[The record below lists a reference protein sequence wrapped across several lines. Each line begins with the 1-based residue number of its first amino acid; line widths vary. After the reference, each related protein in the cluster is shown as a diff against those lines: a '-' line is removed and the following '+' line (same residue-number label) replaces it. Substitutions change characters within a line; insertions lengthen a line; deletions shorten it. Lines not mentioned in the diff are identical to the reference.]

1 VCVGF
6 ASLVDVVYLHARG
19 RIRIPHL
26 VSLNL
31 LRAAKHHLMHKA
43 IVGRFIVQKW
53 PQNPDGRSFGFLVLY
68 HYLSYVDDSCVSE

>member
-1 VCVGF
+1 VGS

-19 RIRIPHL
+19 RIGIPHL

-43 IVGRFIVQKW
+43 IVGRFIVQNW
-53 PQNPDGRSFGFLVLY
+53 PQKLDGRSYGFLVLY
-68 HYLSYVDDSCVSE
+68 RYLPYGDDSCVSE